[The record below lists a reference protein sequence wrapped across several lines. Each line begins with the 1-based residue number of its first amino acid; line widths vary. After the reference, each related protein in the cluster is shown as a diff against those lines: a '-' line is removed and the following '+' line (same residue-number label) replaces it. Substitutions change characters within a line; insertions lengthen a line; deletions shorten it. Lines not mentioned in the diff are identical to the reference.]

1 MRKISIV
8 TSLTCLILMSC
19 SNSKAT
25 GKSNPENTPEPSK
38 VAQNNQVSDSAT
50 NKPTTQDPEMK
61 AESQFK
67 PNFIKADDL
76 KKRMDQGEKVYLLD
90 VRGDTSYKE
99 SHIKGAIQ
107 APLPIT
113 EDIVKNVPKFATI
126 VTYCGCPHH
135 LSSIGAEQLTNL
147 GYRNVSVLDEGFW
160 YWKDHKY
167 PLETA
172 KTVSEITEMTF
183 EGNLMKNNKPV
194 SDVDIYLKHEK
205 SGQLEATRTDAKG
218 YYKMTFHIYNYEKN
232 DLFKFYVED
241 LKNPVQE
248 YKTEKKD
255 NKDIIV
261 NIK

>member
-1 MRKISIV
+1 MRKVSIV

-19 SNSKAT
+19 SNSNAT
-25 GKSNPENTPEPSK
+25 SKSEKSSGDTAK
-38 VAQNNQVSDSAT
+38 LAQNNQVSDAAS
-50 NKPTTQDPEMK
+50 NKPQTQDPEMK
-61 AESQFK
+61 TESQFK

-76 KKRMDQGEKVYLLD
+76 KKRMDKGEKFYLLD

-99 SHIKGAIQ
+99 SHIVGAIS

-113 EDIVKNVPKFATI
+113 EDTVKDIPKFSTI

-167 PLETA
+167 PLETSNSN
-172 KTVSEITEMTF
+172 SEITEMTF
-183 EGNLMKNNKPV
+183 EGTLMKDNKPV
-194 SDVDIYLKHEK
+194 SDADIYLKHEK
-205 SGQLEATRTDAKG
+205 SGQLEATRTDQNG
-218 YYKMTFHIYNYEKN
+218 YYKMTFHIYNYQKN

-241 LKNPVQE
+241 LKTPVQDF
-248 YKTEKKD
+248 TTDKKD

-261 NIK
+261 NMK